1 MNDLKSRKAGCSKM
15 RFWVKDFFALWQYG
29 FKGLPLWLS
38 GKDSACNA
46 GDADWIPVSGRSP
59 RVGNGV
65 VNILAWR
72 LPMDREAW
80 RATSH
85 GVAKSQTQLKRLHT
99 CMHGFKTLNL
109 TYIMIQRR
117 FIFWFVW
124 ISRTK
129 KTTIGEVKSLNLWP
143 FAVQLFGKESLLHC
157 AVYSREPTQDT
168 PADWRPA
175 GPCNLARWPLETG
188 SQIILMSLPD
198 SLKDSYWPK

>member
-129 KTTIGEVKSLNLWP
+129 KTTIGEVRVWIFGRLRCSCLAKRVSFIVQYIHGNQPKTPLLTGDQLALAILPGGLWKLDRR
-143 FAVQLFGKESLLHC
+143 LF
-157 AVYSREPTQDT
+157 
-168 PADWRPA
+168 
-175 GPCNLARWPLETG
+175 
-188 SQIILMSLPD
+188 
-198 SLKDSYWPK
+198 